1 VEAPYP
7 WTDVTN
13 MLILDIPLGSGW
25 SYANSEDGVSNSSAW
40 TAGEVDDVLQV
51 RPPSI
56 VTVVIGVADGIAVLD
71 PFPSFYPVSP
81 LVASRSQGS

>member
-7 WTDVTN
+7 WTEVTN

-51 RPPSI
+51 CSSTFNRRRDHWPSLR
-56 VTVVIGVADGIAVLD
+56 D
-71 PFPSFYPVSP
+71 SCS
-81 LVASRSQGS
+81 